1 MLAKMVFQ
9 FIKANCLVF
18 SPGYGINLTDQCY
31 FAKWSKMVQE
41 MKSGDFGTVDLLI
54 EQESK
59 WDGRIG
65 KTYTYAMIDDIGQI
79 EDALKS
85 YLVGSLGRI
94 ADARL
99 GSWTIWTAN
108 VGLEQLGEC
117 LDRRITSRM
126 VRDGNIV
133 VENNC
138 IDFNIR

>member
-1 MLAKMVFQ
+1 MVFQ